1 MCRDNREHNYKELER
16 RDAIKETVDD
26 FIGEIIEIG
35 IGKEDIS
42 YIFRYLKLELERIDT
57 EDVYKK
63 RRSIRIRIETIL
75 LFHSCNLFQ
84 YYKKRRSIRI
94 RIETQSVNR
103 CAW

>member
-1 MCRDNREHNYKELER
+1 MCRDNRGHNYKELER

-57 EDVYKK
+57 EDVLEINDSTETNELLEFLIRLGKNMQNKK
-63 RRSIRIRIETIL
+63 
-75 LFHSCNLFQ
+75 
-84 YYKKRRSIRI
+84 
-94 RIETQSVNR
+94 
-103 CAW
+103 

>member
-1 MCRDNREHNYKELER
+1 MCRDNRGHNYKELER

-57 EDVYKK
+57 EDVLEINEPTETNELLEFLIRLGKNMQNKK
-63 RRSIRIRIETIL
+63 
-75 LFHSCNLFQ
+75 
-84 YYKKRRSIRI
+84 
-94 RIETQSVNR
+94 
-103 CAW
+103 

>member
-1 MCRDNREHNYKELER
+1 MCRDNRGHNYKELER

-57 EDVYKK
+57 EDVLEIND
-63 RRSIRIRIETIL
+63 SIETNKL
-75 LFHSCNLFQ
+75 LEFLIRLGKNTQ
-84 YYKKRRSIRI
+84 NKK
-94 RIETQSVNR
+94 
-103 CAW
+103 

>member
-1 MCRDNREHNYKELER
+1 MCRDNRGHNYKELER

-57 EDVYKK
+57 EDVFEINDSTETNELLEFLIRLGKNMQNKK
-63 RRSIRIRIETIL
+63 
-75 LFHSCNLFQ
+75 
-84 YYKKRRSIRI
+84 
-94 RIETQSVNR
+94 
-103 CAW
+103 

>member
-57 EDVYKK
+57 EDVLEINEPTETNELLEFLIRLGKNMQNKK
-63 RRSIRIRIETIL
+63 
-75 LFHSCNLFQ
+75 
-84 YYKKRRSIRI
+84 
-94 RIETQSVNR
+94 
-103 CAW
+103 

>member
-1 MCRDNREHNYKELER
+1 MCRDNRGHNYKELER

-57 EDVYKK
+57 EDVLEINDPTETNELLEFLIRLGKNMQNKK
-63 RRSIRIRIETIL
+63 
-75 LFHSCNLFQ
+75 
-84 YYKKRRSIRI
+84 
-94 RIETQSVNR
+94 
-103 CAW
+103 

>member
-1 MCRDNREHNYKELER
+1 MCRDNKEYNYKELER

-57 EDVYKK
+57 EDVLEINESTEPSEFLEFLRRLGKNMQNKK
-63 RRSIRIRIETIL
+63 
-75 LFHSCNLFQ
+75 
-84 YYKKRRSIRI
+84 
-94 RIETQSVNR
+94 
-103 CAW
+103 

>member
-1 MCRDNREHNYKELER
+1 MCRDNRGHNYKELER

-57 EDVYKK
+57 ENVFEINDSTETNELLELLIRLGKNMQNKK
-63 RRSIRIRIETIL
+63 
-75 LFHSCNLFQ
+75 
-84 YYKKRRSIRI
+84 
-94 RIETQSVNR
+94 
-103 CAW
+103 

>member
-1 MCRDNREHNYKELER
+1 MRRSKYIRGVIRMCRDNRGHNYKELER

-57 EDVYKK
+57 EDVLEINDSTETNELLEFLIRLRKNMQNKK
-63 RRSIRIRIETIL
+63 
-75 LFHSCNLFQ
+75 
-84 YYKKRRSIRI
+84 
-94 RIETQSVNR
+94 
-103 CAW
+103 

>member
-26 FIGEIIEIG
+26 FIGNLIEIG

-57 EDVYKK
+57 EDVLEIDEPMTTNEFLEFL
-63 RRSIRIRIETIL
+63 RRL
-75 LFHSCNLFQ
+75 GKNMQ
-84 YYKKRRSIRI
+84 NKM
-94 RIETQSVNR
+94 
-103 CAW
+103 

>member
-1 MCRDNREHNYKELER
+1 MCRDNRGHNYKELER

-57 EDVYKK
+57 EDVLEINESMETNELLEFLIRLGKNMQNKK
-63 RRSIRIRIETIL
+63 
-75 LFHSCNLFQ
+75 
-84 YYKKRRSIRI
+84 
-94 RIETQSVNR
+94 
-103 CAW
+103 